1 MVFFNSAALIVFQI
15 CSKLFFKEGSAGE
28 IGTSCASMNRTGKS
42 NAKKGP
48 DEDYNAYSDFIQHES
63 EAHIIAKW
71 IAFAGMK
78 DMESII
84 PLFC

>member
-1 MVFFNSAALIVFQI
+1 MSEKKTYIDPDMV
-15 CSKLFFKEGSAGE
+15 CEE
-28 IGTSCASMNRTGKS
+28 IFLNL
-42 NAKKGP
+42 
-48 DEDYNAYSDFIQHES
+48 YFIQHES

>member
-1 MVFFNSAALIVFQI
+1 
-15 CSKLFFKEGSAGE
+15 
-28 IGTSCASMNRTGKS
+28 MNRTGKS

-78 DMESII
+78 DIESII